1 MAKAKAKEP
10 TLRQQMRKSA
20 ESRLTVLM
28 DQVRDAVANVLE
40 DTTLDMDDV
49 MAMCCKTQTGTLRD
63 KLVGRL
69 ADEAERDIVKLW
81 NNQQALDLES
91 KDAN

>member
-1 MAKAKAKEP
+1 MAKAKAKEL

-20 ESRLTVLM
+20 EGRLTVLV
-28 DQVRDAVANVLE
+28 DQVRDAVAKVLE

-49 MAMCCKTQTGTLRD
+49 MAMCCKTQTTTLRD

-81 NNQQALDLES
+81 NNQQKLDLES
-91 KDAN
+91 KDAD